1 MFRGIEPGLL
11 FYVGLLFAGMGHG
24 IVLPSVVRIVIG
36 EVGPAQAGLA
46 SSVVTSMLQIGSAFG
61 ATAISGVF
69 FSVLSAG
76 TSAANYAQAYQV
88 SIAIVSVLFA
98 ACVGLSMV
106 LASTGV
112 KTIRD

>member
-1 MFRGIEPGLL
+1 LFRGVEPGPL
-11 FYVGLLFAGMGHG
+11 FYAGLLLAGMGHG

-61 ATAISGVF
+61 ATAISGAF

-76 TSAANYAQAYQV
+76 TSAADYAHAYQV
-88 SIAIVSVLFA
+88 SIAIVAALFVG
-98 ACVGLSMV
+98 CVGLSMV
-106 LASTGV
+106 LASTRA
-112 KTIRD
+112 KPA